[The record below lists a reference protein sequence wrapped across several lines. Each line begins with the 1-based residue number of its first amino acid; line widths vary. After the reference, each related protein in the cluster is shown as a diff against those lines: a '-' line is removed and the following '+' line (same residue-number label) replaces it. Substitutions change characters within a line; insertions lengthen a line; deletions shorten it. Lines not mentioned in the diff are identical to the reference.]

1 MRYYYEATDKRGA
14 PAIGKYEAE
23 TEAEVA
29 EHLQKRQLIPIVIKL
44 DGASFDV
51 RSLALFERV
60 TSLDR
65 ISLVRNLAATTKA
78 GLGIIEALDI
88 LAQDTEKPIM
98 KKILMEVKS
107 NMQNGQPLWQSFLHY
122 GQYFPPFFIGMI
134 RAAESSGKL
143 DTTLEELTRY
153 LSREYNLVKK
163 VKSAMAYPMIL
174 FAGSIGVI
182 VVMVIFVLPNLAK
195 TFQRSNITLPVY
207 TRALLSVSHFV
218 SHNILADVLIALAVI
233 VAVFLARRNTAIK
246 NMLSRFSFQIP
257 VLRDVLR
264 KIVLVRF
271 TRSLGSL
278 ISSGALITD
287 SLQLAAD
294 SVGNIYY
301 RKTILKVSADVVRG
315 LPLSK
320 ALSGKEKLFPKFLV
334 SLVMV
339 GEKTGTL
346 ENIFKTFSDFYD
358 EEVENSL
365 RTLTTFLE
373 PIMLLFMG
381 LIIGSIVFSV
391 LMPIYQFIGK
401 FI

>member
-1 MRYYYEATDKRGA
+1 MRYYFEATDKRGA
-14 PAIGKYEAE
+14 PTVGKYDAD

-29 EHLQKRQLIPIVIKL
+29 EHLQKRQLIPLIIRPEGGNFDIKN
-44 DGASFDV
+44 
-51 RSLALFERV
+51 LALFEKI
-60 TSLDR
+60 TAMDR

-88 LAQDTEKPIM
+88 LAQDEEKPLL
-98 KKILMEVKS
+98 KKILLEIKS

-122 GQYFPPFFIGMI
+122 QRYFPPFFIGMI

-143 DTTLEELTRY
+143 DTTLEELTQY
-153 LSREYNLVKK
+153 LSREYSLVKK
-163 VKSAMAYPMIL
+163 VKSSMAYPMIL
-174 FAGSIGVI
+174 FIGSIGVMVML
-182 VVMVIFVLPNLAK
+182 VVFVLPNLAK
-195 TFQRSNITLPVY
+195 TFQRSNIVLPFY
-207 TRALLSVSHFV
+207 TRILLSFSNFI
-218 SHNILADVLIALAVI
+218 SHNILADGLAIFIII
-233 VAVFLARRNTAIK
+233 VAVFFIRRNATLK
-246 NMLSRFSFQIP
+246 DLLSRLSFHIP
-257 VLRDVLR
+257 VLRDVLK

-294 SVGNIYY
+294 SVGSRYY
-301 RKTILKVSADVVRG
+301 RKAILKINADVIRG

-320 ALSGKEKLFPKFLV
+320 ALDGKDKLFPRFLV

-346 ENIFKTFSDFYD
+346 EHIFKTFSNFYD
-358 EEVENSL
+358 EEVENDL

-373 PIMLLFMG
+373 PVMLLFMG
-381 LIIGSIVFSV
+381 LLIGSIVFSV
-391 LMPIYQFIGK
+391 LMPIYQFVGK